1 MDEPRGF
8 HTERSKSEGVK
19 QISYIKGYIY
29 MDSRKM
35 QDRNRGP
42 GIEDG
47 FVDIQG
53 EGVEDEMRE

>member
-1 MDEPRGF
+1 
-8 HTERSKSEGVK
+8 
-19 QISYIKGYIY
+19 

-42 GIEDG
+42 GIEDRL
-47 FVDIQG
+47 VDIQG